1 MIQLILV
8 RHAKSD
14 WGDPSLADHD
24 RPLNARGRANAPMM
38 AERLAATGA
47 TVDRI
52 LSSTAARASTTASS
66 FGEALGLS
74 TELDPELYLASAST
88 LFAKAAAAGSPTVLI
103 VAHDPGITDLA
114 ARLSDGGITHM
125 PTCAVARFAWDTGG
139 QRDAAGWHAAQTQMP
154 DTWSLETPR
163 GA

>member
-1 MIQLILV
+1 MIELILV

-24 RPLNARGRANAPMM
+24 RPLNTRGRANAPVM

-47 TVDRI
+47 SVDRI
-52 LSSTAARASTTASS
+52 LSSTAVRARTTADH
-66 FGEALGLS
+66 FGETLGLRV
-74 TELDPELYLASAST
+74 ELDPELYLASAST
-88 LFAKAAAAGSPTVLI
+88 LLAKAAAAGSPSVLI

-114 ARLSDGGITHM
+114 ARLSDDGITHM
-125 PTCAVARFAWDTGG
+125 PTCAVARFEWDNGG
-139 QRDAAGWHAAQTQMP
+139 QRGADGWREVQTRVP